1 MDVSMPCALLLVE
14 SSIEFATSALLVSR
28 GPIEITPDQDSQS
41 GMTQLV
47 SRRGLWRLETGDWRL
62 ESGDVSL
69 QFA

>member
-1 MDVSMPCALLLVE
+1 MPCALLLVE

-41 GMTQLV
+41 DMTQLV
-47 SRRGLWRLETGDWRL
+47 TRRGPSVCLSLETWRL